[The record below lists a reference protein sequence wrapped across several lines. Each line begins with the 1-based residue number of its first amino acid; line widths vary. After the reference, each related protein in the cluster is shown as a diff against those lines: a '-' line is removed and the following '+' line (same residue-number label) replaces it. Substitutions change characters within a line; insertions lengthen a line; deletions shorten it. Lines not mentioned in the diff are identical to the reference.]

1 MSVATLPGGP
11 DAFVRRPD
19 AAPRVLLVGSG
30 IAGLT
35 AALRLSAIAEV
46 TLLTKGGL
54 EESNTL
60 YAQGGIAA
68 ALFDDD
74 SPELHVADTLAAG
87 AGLGDAEAVRIL
99 CTEGPERVREL
110 LRFGVPFDRE
120 NGRLARG
127 LEAAHSRSRVLHA
140 GGDATGRAIEV
151 TLATRVRASGIR
163 IVQHA
168 MLTDLVVDDGRV
180 IGARTLDAD
189 GRRST
194 IAAEAVVL
202 ATGGA
207 GRLFSHTTN
216 PAVATGDGV
225 AAAWRAGAELAD
237 LEFYQFHPTA
247 LAVPGGTLVSE
258 AVRGEG
264 AVLRDAEGVR
274 FMERVHPL
282 AELAPRDVVARGIAR
297 RMAAQDGAPVFLD
310 ATRLGRAFLARRF
323 PTIQAACDA
332 AGFDWASEPVP
343 VTPAAHY
350 WMGGVRTDAWGR
362 ASLPGLYAIGEAA
375 CTGAQGANR
384 LASNSLLEGLVF
396 AARAT
401 EAIGAA
407 DLPVSPLVDASE
419 IASTSHRPGTDDA
432 SRAAAGGP
440 SAGERIDRA
449 ADERRDTGDLVRELL
464 WEGAGVERDGDG
476 LRAAAFVLERLG
488 ARADGEGN
496 GSPRSIAEQ
505 ENSNL
510 VSLGALLVRSAMS
523 REESRGA
530 HFRSDFPE
538 TSGTPE
544 HTIVTNRFGE
554 PVLWRSSR
562 LAGAGSGTT
571 DRDHTTSAREGLIRE
586 VVATC

>member
-1 MSVATLPGGP
+1 MSVATLPGREGTF
-11 DAFVRRPD
+11 ARRSD
-19 AAPRVLLVGSG
+19 AAPRVLVVGSG

-35 AALRLSAIAEV
+35 AALRIASYAEV
-46 TLLTKGGL
+46 TLLTKGAL

-68 ALFDDD
+68 PLFDDD
-74 SPELHVADTLAAG
+74 SPELHIEDTLAAG

-99 CTEGPERVREL
+99 CTEGPELVREL
-110 LRFGVPFDRE
+110 LRHGVPFDRE
-120 NGRLARG
+120 NGVLARG

-151 TLATRVRASGIR
+151 TLAGRVRASGVQ
-163 IVQHA
+163 IVERT
-168 MLTDLVVDDGRV
+168 MLTDLVVDGGRV
-180 IGARTLDAD
+180 IGARTLDVT
-189 GRRST
+189 GRPGT

-264 AVLRDAEGVR
+264 AVLRDAAGSR

-297 RMAAQDGAPVFLD
+297 QMAAQDGAPVLLD

-323 PTIQAACDA
+323 PTIQAACEA
-332 AGFDWASEPVP
+332 AGCDWASEPVP

-362 ASLPGLYAIGEAA
+362 ASLSGLYAIGEAA

-396 AARAT
+396 AARAAD
-401 EAIGAA
+401 AISAA
-407 DLPVSPLVDASE
+407 DLPRSPLVDA
-419 IASTSHRPGTDDA
+419 IGTASSAPRVG
-432 SRAAAGGP
+432 
-440 SAGERIDRA
+440 SAGDGHPGV
-449 ADERRDTGDLVRELL
+449 DEIVRDLL
-464 WEGAGVERDGDG
+464 WEHAGVERDADG
-476 LRAAAFVLERLG
+476 LRAAASTLSNLAADVH
-488 ARADGEGN
+488 ARRD
-496 GSPRSIAEQ
+496 GSPSSIAGQ
-505 ENSNL
+505 ENRNL
-510 VSLGALLVRSAMS
+510 VTLGSLLVQSALS

-538 TSGTPE
+538 SAAVAE
-544 HTIVTNRFGE
+544 HTIVANRFGE
-554 PVLWRSSR
+554 PVLRTSSR
-562 LAGAGSGTT
+562 LAGGNVNAV
-571 DRDHTTSAREGLIRE
+571 DDDNATSALQGLIRE